1 MVVPKLVLNG
11 FYSFFTVSSVREEQ
25 MPQRT
30 QRQMQALGHLQTT
43 KGE

>member
-11 FYSFFTVSSVREEQ
+11 FYSSFHGFFSSGRADA
-25 MPQRT
+25 QRT

>member
-1 MVVPKLVLNG
+1 MAVPEMVKNG
-11 FYSFFTVSSVREEQ
+11 FNSFFTVSSVREEQ